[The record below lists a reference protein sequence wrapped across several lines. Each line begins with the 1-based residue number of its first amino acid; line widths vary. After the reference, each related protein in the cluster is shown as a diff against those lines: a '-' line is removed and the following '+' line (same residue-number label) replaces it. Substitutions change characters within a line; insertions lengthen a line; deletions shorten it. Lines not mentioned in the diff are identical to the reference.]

1 MNLQKNCGIGGQAVI
16 EGIMMRNGGEY
27 SVACRK
33 ADGTVAMKKE
43 PFRSVLPSEK
53 AGKIPM
59 VRGVVAFIDS
69 LVVGIS
75 CLMYSAD
82 VSSEEET
89 DSEADTEKT
98 EQQKKKEKREWNLVM
113 TGTVVFSIA
122 FSVVLF
128 MLLPFWIAGL
138 LGRVG
143 ASTVLINVTEA
154 LLRVLIFLGYMLLIS
169 RMKDIQ
175 RVYAYHGAEHKCI
188 NCIEHGYDLTVEN
201 VMKSSRQHRRCGTS
215 FLLIVICISVVAFL
229 ILGIFDIRSRAMRP
243 LWRLILIPVIAG
255 ISYEILRYAGSHEG
269 PVINAL
275 VKPGLMLQ
283 KLVTREPDEDMC
295 AVAISAVE
303 AVFDWRAWQEKNE
316 QRADVL
322 PSGAQSE
329 EGAL

>member
-33 ADGTVAMKKE
+33 ADGTVALKKE

-53 AGKIPM
+53 VGRIPM

-69 LVVGIS
+69 LAVGIS

-82 VSSEEET
+82 VSSEEE
-89 DSEADTEKT
+89 ADGGEKEKT
-98 EQQKKKEKREWNLVM
+98 EQQKKKEKREWNLIM
-113 TGTVVFSIA
+113 TMTVVFSIA
-122 FSVVLF
+122 FSVALF

-138 LGRVG
+138 LGRAG
-143 ASTVLINVTEA
+143 APQVLINVTEA

-188 NCIEHGYDLTVEN
+188 NCIERGYDLTIEN

-215 FLLIVICISVVAFL
+215 FLLIVICISVVVFL
-229 ILGIFDIRSRAMRP
+229 LLGLFDIRSGAMRL

-295 AVAISAVE
+295 AVAIRAVE
-303 AVFDWRAWQEKNE
+303 AVFDWKAWQENNK
-316 QRADVL
+316 QL
-322 PSGAQSE
+322 PSGARDE
-329 EGAL
+329 EEAL

>member
-1 MNLQKNCGIGGQAVI
+1 MQKNCGIGGQAVI

-98 EQQKKKEKREWNLVM
+98 EQKKKEKREWDLVM

-188 NCIEHGYDLTVEN
+188 NCIEQGKPLTPEN
-201 VMKSSRQHRRCGTS
+201 VLGCSRQHRRCGTS
-215 FLLIVICISVVAFL
+215 FLLIVISISIIAFL
-229 ILGIFDIRSRAMRP
+229 ILGLFDIQSGVMR
-243 LWRLILIPVIAG
+243 LVWRLILIPVIAG
-255 ISYEILRYAGSHEG
+255 ISYEILRYAAVSDG
-269 PVINAL
+269 PVIRTL
-275 VKPGLMLQ
+275 VRPGLALQ
-283 KLVTREPDEDMC
+283 KLVTREPDAQMAE
-295 AVAISAVE
+295 VAIAAIE
-303 AVFDWRAWQEKNE
+303 AVFDWKDWQEKTFGTKRE
-316 QRADVL
+316 A
-322 PSGAQSE
+322 
-329 EGAL
+329 

>member
-1 MNLQKNCGIGGQAVI
+1 MQKNCGIGGQAVI

-188 NCIEHGYDLTVEN
+188 NCIEQGKPLTPEN
-201 VMKSSRQHRRCGTS
+201 VLGCSRQHRRCGTS
-215 FLLIVICISVVAFL
+215 FLLIVISISIIAFL
-229 ILGIFDIRSRAMRP
+229 ILGLFDIQSGVMR
-243 LWRLILIPVIAG
+243 LVWRLILIPVIAG
-255 ISYEILRYAGSHEG
+255 ISYEILRYAAVSDG
-269 PVINAL
+269 PVIRTL
-275 VKPGLMLQ
+275 VRPGLALQ
-283 KLVTREPDEDMC
+283 KLVTREPDAQMAE
-295 AVAISAVE
+295 VAIAAIE
-303 AVFDWRAWQEKNE
+303 AVFDWKDWQEKTFGTKRE
-316 QRADVL
+316 A
-322 PSGAQSE
+322 
-329 EGAL
+329 